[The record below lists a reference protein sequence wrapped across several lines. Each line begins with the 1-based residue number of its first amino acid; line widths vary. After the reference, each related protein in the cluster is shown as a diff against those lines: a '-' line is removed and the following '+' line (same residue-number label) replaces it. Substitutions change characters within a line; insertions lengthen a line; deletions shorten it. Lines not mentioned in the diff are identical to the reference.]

1 MRKIVSLL
9 GCVGLGFSFV
19 ACGGISNSLD
29 APSLDAGDDG
39 ATIDTGNDDGGT
51 SGDRDGSTKQDG
63 SAIDAGSKP
72 LGVIDP
78 IAMGESWTYDV
89 TVAGSFSECESGT
102 FAASVSQTEAL
113 DGKTAFLI
121 SSFCPGI
128 QSIWYAAAGDVVY
141 AYDGE
146 AWLLALDAPVQDG
159 HTWSDG
165 LETFVWKDVGSITVP
180 AGTFSNCFEA
190 DVQDEATYYA
200 VTFCRGAGPV
210 KWHYR
215 DTSGE
220 NGYDAVLHSK
230 NF

>member
-1 MRKIVSLL
+1 MRRVLSVLS
-9 GCVGLGFSFV
+9 CVGLGFSFV

-29 APSLDAGDDG
+29 APTLDAGDDDG
-39 ATIDTGNDDGGT
+39 AAIDPSGDGGKI
-51 SGDRDGSTKQDG
+51 GDGGLKQDG
-63 SAIDAGSKP
+63 SAIDGGPKALSA
-72 LGVIDP
+72 IDP
-78 IAMGESWTYDV
+78 IAIGEAWTYDV
-89 TVAGSFSECESGT
+89 TVAGSFPDCNDGT
-102 FAASVSQTEAL
+102 FVSKASQTESL
-113 DGKTAFLI
+113 DGKSALLI

-128 QSIWYAAAGDVVY
+128 QSVWYSADGDVVY
-141 AYDGE
+141 AYDGSN
-146 AWLLALDAPVQDG
+146 WLLALDAPVQDG
-159 HTWSDG
+159 HAWTNSI
-165 LETFVWKDVGSITVP
+165 ETFVWKDVGSVTVP

-215 DTSGE
+215 DTSGA